1 MLLWNEACL
10 INERKK
16 ISENIV
22 KWSGTKDTFLN
33 CISVP
38 YNSTEI
44 FMEVIEKYIRQ
55 NRNIIYITNEKMGNV
70 DIIKNIKKYTHFMD
84 YCYVKECKSN
94 LNCKLQICNFENAAK
109 LEDKFELVIYDDI
122 SSFSLYNK
130 YEICKLISKL
140 THKDSKVIIY
150 SIESIVENGKKV
162 FLPAKNEGL
171 IIEPR
176 SILTRLNMNKEM
188 PFLVYDYLKWSISI
202 GKKIIIYV
210 PSEYKIDKVASY
222 MHKYCKS
229 LVQDIVCFANG
240 ESNKKLIHK
249 FLQTKNSILIT
260 NCFEETVLNAK
271 NSELIVYFADDVNFT
286 YKEFVYLCGSVG
298 RGEKDLK
305 EEVILVSNIETE
317 EIEKAKS
324 ITSNFNRE
332 AWNMGLLKI

>member
-44 FMEVIEKYIRQ
+44 FLEVIEKYIRQ
-55 NRNIIYITNEKMGNV
+55 NKNIVYITNEKMGNV
-70 DIIKNIKKYTHFMD
+70 DIIKDIKKYTHFTD
-84 YCYVKECKSN
+84 YAYVKGCKSN

-109 LEDKFELVIYDDI
+109 LEKKFELIIYDDI

-140 THKDSKVIIY
+140 THEDSKVIIY
-150 SIESIVENGKKV
+150 SIESIVENSKKI

-176 SILTRLNMNKEM
+176 NILTRLNMNKEM

-210 PSEYKIDKVASY
+210 PSECKIEKVASY
-222 MHKYCKS
+222 MHKYCRS
-229 LVQDIVCFANG
+229 LAQDVVCFANG
-240 ESNKKLIHK
+240 ETNKKLIYK
-249 FLQTKNSILIT
+249 FLQAKNSILIT

-271 NSELIVYFADDVNFT
+271 NSELIVYFADDINFT

-298 RGEKDLK
+298 RGEKNLK

>member
-10 INERKK
+10 INHKK
-16 ISENIV
+16 RISENIV
-22 KWSGTKDTFLN
+22 KWSRTKDTFLN
-33 CISVP
+33 FISVP
-38 YNSTEI
+38 YNSTEV
-44 FMEVIEKYIRQ
+44 FLGVIEEYARQ
-55 NRNIIYITNEKMGNV
+55 NENIIYITNEEIGNI
-70 DIIKNIKKYTHFMD
+70 DIMTNIKKYTNFTD

-150 SIESIVENGKKV
+150 SIESIVENSKKL
-162 FLPAKNEGL
+162 FLPAKDGGL

-176 SILTRLNMNKEM
+176 TILTRLNMNKEM

-240 ESNKKLIHK
+240 ESNKKLIYK

-260 NCFEETVLNAK
+260 NCFEETTLNSK
-271 NSELIVYFADDVNFT
+271 NSQLIVYFADDINFT